1 MQGGKD
7 GINECV
13 SSRACRGRDE
23 KGLGTFSIGRGV
35 IRRIMEIVGNL
46 GEGKK
51 RRGRGNAGAAMVYGP
66 MQCRE
71 GKAQRFA
78 QLNGEG

>member
-1 MQGGKD
+1 MSALVVGRAEGGTR
-7 GINECV
+7 
-13 SSRACRGRDE
+13 RAL
-23 KGLGTFSIGRGV
+23 GLFRSEGGV